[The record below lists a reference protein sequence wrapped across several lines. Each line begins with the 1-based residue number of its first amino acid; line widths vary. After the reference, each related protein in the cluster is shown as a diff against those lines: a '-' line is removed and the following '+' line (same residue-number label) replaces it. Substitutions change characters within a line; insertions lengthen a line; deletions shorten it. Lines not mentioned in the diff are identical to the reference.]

1 MATPGNNLL
10 SLCLCK
16 GVTVHHGQESHSTNT
31 VGNSMMEMV
40 KKGDKTLQKAQ
51 RIWVPYLGSPVVNA
65 LGCVKQEIPA
75 VLSPGVHI
83 LTAILILN
91 HRLPNSPSLAQCN
104 KQSHFKNPH
113 TLGDLLLES
122 LWLRFSKKKWIKR
135 AVAGQE
141 GTAVS
146 AATGQGTSTGQG
158 MRAAGDRAVGPMQP
172 QPLERNPCCQVCS
185 ARAVTTSTKSPREGS
200 SRAGRTSLA
209 PGHVQDCSCHLKAQV
224 PRGSQWTPARGKTL
238 LEGCGWGHSSTGD
251 TSPVPQAGL
260 TTAQVP
266 GGLGCGRSC
275 HRDVGAWR
283 KARRESCVPGRVLLA
298 PCGFAPRFRLEACGR
313 DTLGPSQTP
322 ETLQGSPLRQGG
334 YLVLGTYKG
343 KATQTQP
350 CPRLGMV
357 HGLTPKPMGLQHCT
371 PGPTATWGSSWG
383 CAPSSDAHLAMVAI
397 LPMLFLTCF
406 QHLKEAQES
415 PELKCSRV
423 LEPGQHTEFGGMPE
437 ATGRWREGRIRPRS
451 PRYLLHGCGHG

>member
-16 GVTVHHGQESHSTNT
+16 DVTVHHGQGSHSTNT

-40 KKGDKTLQKAQ
+40 KKGDKTLKKAQ

-65 LGCVKQEIPA
+65 HGCVKQEIPA

-83 LTAILILN
+83 LTAILIFN
-91 HRLPNSPSLAQCN
+91 HRLRNSPSLAQGN
-104 KQSHFKNPH
+104 RESHLKNPH

-122 LWLRFSKKKWIKR
+122 LWLRFSKKKCIKR

-141 GTAVS
+141 DTAVS
-146 AATGQGTSTGQG
+146 AATGRGTSTGQG

-185 ARAVTTSTKSPREGS
+185 ARAVATSTKSPREGS

-209 PGHVQDCSCHLKAQV
+209 PGHVQDCSGHLKAQV
-224 PRGSQWTPARGKTL
+224 PRGSQWTLARGRTP

-322 ETLQGSPLRQGG
+322 ETPQPPGITFEARGVPGIGDIQGQSHPDSALPQAWDGPRPDPKAHGSPALHTRAHSNVGQLLGLCTLQRCPPCQGRYPSHAVSHTLSAPEG
-334 YLVLGTYKG
+334 STRE
-343 KATQTQP
+343 
-350 CPRLGMV
+350 PRAE
-357 HGLTPKPMGLQHCT
+357 LQ
-371 PGPTATWGSSWG
+371 PGPGARTAHRVWG
-383 CAPSSDAHLAMVAI
+383 DA
-397 LPMLFLTCF
+397 
-406 QHLKEAQES
+406 
-415 PELKCSRV
+415 
-423 LEPGQHTEFGGMPE
+423 
-437 ATGRWREGRIRPRS
+437 
-451 PRYLLHGCGHG
+451 